1 MVGVFSL
8 LEELMGDLESF
19 RIVDFI
25 FFSYLGCVIYN
36 DIVLEIELK
45 IYKGYWV
52 KIMTYFKNIIGLV
65 FIVFITLSCTIFCIG
80 RCFRPS
86 IALNT
91 LPRPGT
97 TIQPSVQD
105 APTSEIF
112 SPYFSGG
119 VNLPE

>member
-1 MVGVFSL
+1 MVGVSGL

-25 FFSYLGCVIYN
+25 FFYYLDCVIYN
-36 DIVLEIELK
+36 DIVLENELK
-45 IYKGYWV
+45 IYNGYWV

-65 FIVFITLSCTIFCIG
+65 FIVFITLACTIFCIG

-91 LPRPGT
+91 LQRPG

-105 APTSEIF
+105 APTSEIL
-112 SPYFSGG
+112 SPYFSGD

>member
-1 MVGVFSL
+1 MVGVSGL

-25 FFSYLGCVIYN
+25 FFYYLGCVIYN
-36 DIVLEIELK
+36 DIVLENELK

-65 FIVFITLSCTIFCIG
+65 FIVFITLACIIFCIG
-80 RCFRPS
+80 RCFRP
-86 IALNT
+86 
-91 LPRPGT
+91 RPA
-97 TIQPSVQD
+97 TIQPIVQD
-105 APTSEIF
+105 SPTLEIL
-112 SPYFSGG
+112 SPYFCGN

>member
-36 DIVLEIELK
+36 DIVLENELK

-52 KIMTYFKNIIGLV
+52 K
-65 FIVFITLSCTIFCIG
+65 
-80 RCFRPS
+80 
-86 IALNT
+86 
-91 LPRPGT
+91 
-97 TIQPSVQD
+97 
-105 APTSEIF
+105 
-112 SPYFSGG
+112 
-119 VNLPE
+119 